1 LSEFLI
7 RLHRDGV
14 WPYYWTQYYLGWVT
28 EPSRAT
34 PYLEEEA
41 REELKR
47 VIHYLEEDAREAL
60 KRVIRRTSQ
69 PSLDV
74 VPLSDAMLDRAARY
88 PNL

>member
-1 LSEFLI
+1 MPCWRLRRALSEFLI

-47 VIHYLEEDAREAL
+47 VI
-60 KRVIRRTSQ
+60 RRTSQ